1 MKNITKKDSKNSN
14 VYFKD
19 RSKNAQERFE
29 KAHSLSKAGF
39 SSTQIRKVLAMSGHD
54 KVSQPTISSYLQ
66 FETYP
71 EYSAYHKNRIETA
84 KAKRKAK
91 LEKNKVEVVSPVVE
105 EVEPKRTIVSTE
117 AMELNR
123 ANLSK
128 AEDLI
133 AEAYEVIK
141 LLKWGLK

>member
-1 MKNITKKDSKNSN
+1 MKSKKISP
-14 VYFKD
+14 FFEI
-19 RSKNAQERFE
+19 RSKKAEERFN
-29 KAHSLSKAGF
+29 KAHELKKLGF
-39 SSTQIRKVLAMSGHD
+39 GVSQIKKVLSMTGLD

-66 FETYP
+66 HETYV